1 MKKWI
6 FSLFLPLLLTTVTA
20 DAQAVNL
27 TIYIQDYR
35 HPGASV
41 YIAIYTVKEG
51 GSWGDEPIKL
61 LQSPLVAGDE
71 MQLDADL
78 PSGRYA
84 LRAFVDLNGNGEL
97 DTGAFG
103 KPKEPFAF
111 SRITGAADSLRFKAA
126 AVDVGD
132 KGELVLRFLHP
143 KESTKNIAKGATS
156 GATEARSTEP

>member
-1 MKKWI
+1 M
-6 FSLFLPLLLTTVTA
+6 FSLFLPLLFITA
-20 DAQAVNL
+20 PAISQAANL
-27 TIYIQDYR
+27 AIHVQDYR

-41 YIAIYTVKEG
+41 YIAIYAVKEG

-61 LQSPLVAGDE
+61 LQSPLMAGDE

-78 PSGRYA
+78 PPGRYA
-84 LRAFVDLNGNGEL
+84 VRAFVDLNGNGEL

-143 KESTKNIAKGATS
+143 KESTKNIAKGAA
-156 GATEARSTEP
+156 ATEARSTEP